1 MPASTTEYEAFYP
14 SRSRTRAPVGPGV
27 LAATLVLVAVAL
39 ALPLMMGHRNPL
51 TLTATQLLLVAGA
64 LLAGLLATLPLR
76 GALPPPS
83 RAWIAFFAVFTGT
96 VLLQVLPLPALAQA
110 FGPYPERFWDYAD
123 FDPRHWSPDIGASL
137 RGWAAFVAL
146 FTLAWVARRMRSA
159 QRNLVWLALVAM
171 ALFQAVYG
179 VMAHAAGADT
189 ILGIWVRNNPDFVH
203 GTFSNRNLFAAY
215 LALLWPL
222 GVAVWWIRE
231 MPLLA
236 RLPRELKFAGSLITG
251 AVIGAA
257 LFASASRLGSA
268 AAVLGAAVG
277 LLLWSRHRHV
287 LRGHSVWPAYAV
299 FGAAVLAAA
308 WYGLTPLAERLL
320 ATELEDSRFEVF
332 GLMVHEFP
340 ARWYLHGIGLGGFE
354 AAFKQVQPGS
364 ISPWYDY
371 AHNDLLQW
379 LLEMGLVGALLLLA
393 VIVGLVRAA
402 HLSTERVAL
411 YAGLAALALVSLGD
425 FSWHIP
431 ATQVVL
437 ALFVGVLL
445 GDRRRDNRRRRR
457 HPGGSAAL
465 TRASTQLA

>member
-1 MPASTTEYEAFYP
+1 MPASTTDPEPGYHG
-14 SRSRTRAPVGPGV
+14 RSQARSPGGPGPY
-27 LAATLVLVAVAL
+27 AATLILVAVAL
-39 ALPLMMGHRNPL
+39 ALPLMMGQRTPF
-51 TLTATQLLLVAGA
+51 TLTATQLVLVAGA

-76 GALPPPS
+76 GALPPPP
-83 RAWIAFFAVFTGT
+83 RIWILFFALFTGT

-110 FGPYPERFWDYAD
+110 FGAYPEALWRYAD
-123 FDPRHWSPDIGASL
+123 FAPRHWSPDIGASL

-146 FTLAWVARRMRSA
+146 FTIAWIAFGLRSA
-159 QRNLVWLALVAM
+159 QRHGIWLALVAT
-171 ALFQAVYG
+171 ALFQAIYG
-179 VMAHAAGADT
+179 VTAHASGADS
-189 ILGIWVRNNPDFVH
+189 ILGIWPRNNPDFVH

-236 RLPRELKFAGSLITG
+236 RLPRELKFAGSLLTG

-268 AAVLGAAVG
+268 AALLGAAVG
-277 LLLWSRHRHV
+277 LLLWSRHRHM
-287 LRGHSVWPAYAV
+287 LHGHSVWPAYAFLV
-299 FGAAVLAAA
+299 MAVLAAA

-320 ATELEDSRFEVF
+320 ATELEDSRFQVF
-332 GLMVHEFP
+332 LLMVHEFP
-340 ARWYLHGIGLGGFE
+340 ARWYLHGVGLGGFE
-354 AAFKQVQPGS
+354 AAFKQIQPGA
-364 ISPWYDY
+364 ISGWYDY

-379 LLEMGLVGALLLLA
+379 LVEMGLVGALLLLL
-393 VIVGLVRAA
+393 VIAGLLRAA

-445 GDRRRDNRRRRR
+445 QERSRDGRRRRR
-457 HPGGSAAL
+457 HPGGSAASP
-465 TRASTQLA
+465 STSAQQP